1 MVAKPQKNRSR
12 GMPGGIVCFAA
23 FIGIVLVGPIH
34 AQTSSGSSSG
44 ETASS
49 SSQSSADGTIKYND
63 EVILK
68 NGSIIK
74 GRIVYVASDS
84 LLLVSDAFDP
94 LELSVWDIR
103 SINTANVVDVAV
115 DSDENWRGKIS
126 TNAKGEMIFE
136 PEGGGKVRP
145 LNFGFVDSIYDLHPI
160 WNNQMTIGGSQ
171 TTGSADVLGFSI
183 TGTSVRDTQENR
195 LTLLSQL
202 IYAEAD
208 GELVEDNWSGT
219 IKYDHFFR
227 PRFYLAVAEEVHHN
241 RFQDLKLRTATSG
254 SLGYNFVRKPETL
267 FEVEAGI
274 AAMTESFYQSS
285 DDRFMALRT
294 AVNGKMR
301 IGHKA
306 KITDALVV
314 YLSSDGADRV
324 QGVNTLTFDLE
335 LSDRWGLE
343 ISNIIY
349 HYSGASFL
357 STDGPDM
364 KWIAGVASTF

>member
-1 MVAKPQKNRSR
+1 
-12 GMPGGIVCFAA
+12 MPGAIVCFAA

-49 SSQSSADGTIKYND
+49 SSQSSTDGTIKYND

-103 SINTANVVDVAV
+103 SINTANVVDVAL
-115 DSDENWRGKIS
+115 DSDENLRGKIS

-160 WNNQMTIGGSQ
+160 WDNEMTIGGSQ

-183 TGTSVRDTQENR
+183 TGTSTRDTQENR

-202 IYAEAD
+202 IYAESD

-227 PRFYLAVAEEVHHN
+227 PRFYLAIAEEVHHN
-241 RFQDLKLRTATSG
+241 RFQDLKLRTVTSG

-274 AAMTESFYQSS
+274 GAMTESFYQSS
-285 DDRFMALRT
+285 DDSFMALRA
-294 AVNGKMR
+294 AVNGNMD
-301 IGHKA
+301 IGDKA
-306 KITDALVV
+306 TITDALVV
-314 YLSSDGADRV
+314 YLSNDDGDRV

>member
-1 MVAKPQKNRSR
+1 MLFRANKTETMRVLSAVVPVTALIAIALV
-12 GMPGGIVCFAA
+12 MPAQ
-23 FIGIVLVGPIH
+23 

-49 SSQSSADGTIKYND
+49 TSQSSADGTIKYND

-74 GRIVYVASDS
+74 GRIVYVESDS
-84 LLLVSDAFDP
+84 LVLESDSFDP
-94 LELSVWDIR
+94 ITISVWDIR
-103 SINTANVVDVAV
+103 SIKTTNVVDVAV
-115 DSDENWRGKIS
+115 DSGENWRGKIS

-145 LNFGFVDSIYDLHPI
+145 LNFGFVDGIYDLHPA
-160 WNNQMTIGGSQ
+160 WKNKMTIGGSQ

-183 TGTSVRDTQENR
+183 TGASTRDSEENR
-195 LTLLSQL
+195 LTVLSHL
-202 IYAEAD
+202 IHAEVK
-208 GELVEDNWSGT
+208 GEIVEDNWGGT

-227 PRFYLAVAEEVHHN
+227 PRLYLAVAEEIQHDRN
-241 RFQDLKLRTATSG
+241 QDLKLRTVTSG

-285 DDRFMALRT
+285 DDSYMALR
-294 AVNGKMR
+294 AGINGKMR

-306 KITDALVV
+306 KITDVLVV
-314 YLSSDGADRV
+314 YLSDGADRV
-324 QGVNTLTFDLE
+324 QGVNTFKFDVE
-335 LSDRWGLE
+335 LSERWGLE
-343 ISNIIY
+343 ISSIIN
-349 HYSGASFL
+349 HYSGSSFI
-357 STDGPDM
+357 STDDPDI
-364 KWIAGVASTF
+364 KWIAGVSSTF

>member
-1 MVAKPQKNRSR
+1 MFAKPHKKKSI
-12 GMPGGIVCFAA
+12 GMSGVIVCFAA

-103 SINTANVVDVAV
+103 SINTANVVEVAV
-115 DSDENWRGKIS
+115 DSGEKWRGKIS
-126 TNAKGEMIFE
+126 TNEKGEMVFE
-136 PEGGGKVRP
+136 PEGGGKSRS
-145 LNFGFVDSIYDLHPI
+145 LNFGFVDGIYDLNPI
-160 WNNQMTIGGSQ
+160 WNNKMTIGGSL
-171 TTGSADVLGFSI
+171 TTGSSEVLGFSI
-183 TGTSVRDTQENR
+183 TGTSIRNSEGNR

-202 IYAEAD
+202 THAEAN
-208 GELVEDNWSGT
+208 GETVEDNWSGT

-227 PRFYLAVAEEVHHN
+227 PRLYMAIAEEVQHDK
-241 RFQDLKLRTATSG
+241 FQDLKLRTVTSG

-267 FEVEAGI
+267 LEVEAGI
-274 AAMTESFYQSS
+274 AGMTESFYKSS
-285 DDRFMALRT
+285 DDRFLALRT
-294 AVNGKMR
+294 AVNGKMK

-306 KITDALVV
+306 KITDVLVV
-314 YLSSDGADRV
+314 YLSDGGDRV
-324 QGVNTLTFDLE
+324 QGVNTFKFELE

-343 ISNIIY
+343 ISSIIN
-349 HYSGASFL
+349 HYSGPSFI
-357 STDGPDM
+357 STDDPDI
-364 KWIAGVASTF
+364 KWIAGVSSTF